1 MKKIDLRQAITI
13 LAILGVSVGIMPL
26 AYKLF
31 HADFMAEKIML
42 TRESS
47 FRELPR
53 SELPIARWSR
63 ATQAFPSLRTVY
75 ERNKGSYDPEFEE
88 WFDENILNELPSE

>member
-1 MKKIDLRQAITI
+1 MKQPDLRQAITI
-13 LAILGVSVGIMPL
+13 LAVFGVSGAMMPL
-26 AYKLF
+26 AYRLLR
-31 HADFMAEKIML
+31 ADFVAEKIVL

-53 SELPIARWSR
+53 SELPITRWRR

-88 WFDENILNELPSE
+88 WFDENILNGLPSE

>member
-1 MKKIDLRQAITI
+1 MKKIDLGQAIKI
-13 LAILGVSVGIMPL
+13 LAVLGVIGGIMLL
-26 AYKLF
+26 AYELQRT
-31 HADFMAEKIML
+31 DFMAARIML

-53 SELPIARWSR
+53 SELPIARWRR

-88 WFDENILNELPSE
+88 WWDENILNELPSE

>member
-1 MKKIDLRQAITI
+1 MKKIDLGQAITI
-13 LAILGVSVGIMPL
+13 LAILGVIGGIMLL
-26 AYKLF
+26 AYELQRT
-31 HADFMAEKIML
+31 DFMAARIML

-47 FRELPR
+47 FQELPR
-53 SELPIARWSR
+53 SELPIARWRR